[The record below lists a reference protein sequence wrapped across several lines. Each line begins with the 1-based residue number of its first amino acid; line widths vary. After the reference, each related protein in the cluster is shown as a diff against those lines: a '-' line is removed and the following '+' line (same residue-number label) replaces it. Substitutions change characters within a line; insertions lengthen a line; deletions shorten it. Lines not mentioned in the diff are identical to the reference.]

1 MKQKKLVKE
10 VIEACLNGDNEKI
23 YDLRMEE
30 FKKIIKRKEKNK
42 PFSTRWT
49 IVKL

>member
-10 VIEACLNGDNEKI
+10 LLKACIEGDDTKI
-23 YDLRMEE
+23 DQIRTEE
-30 FKKIIKRKEKNK
+30 YKKIFKHKEKNK

-49 IVKL
+49 SVRL